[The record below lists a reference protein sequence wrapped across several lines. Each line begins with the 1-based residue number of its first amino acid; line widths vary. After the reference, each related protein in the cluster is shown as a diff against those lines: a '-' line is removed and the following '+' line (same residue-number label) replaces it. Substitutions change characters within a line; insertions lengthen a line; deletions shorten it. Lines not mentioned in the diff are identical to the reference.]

1 MIGGRSITRTTLAA
15 FALALMPTFAQAACP
30 RALTGTYSGQAVIFG
45 VEGIVTELIEASFVS
60 PTVATIN
67 YLLRGEAGQAYEFS
81 GPTSPDLPR
90 AVEYTYD
97 GRCRGVVTM
106 RNGSGSVQ
114 TFHFLAADNGRTL
127 YMMRKKSPADGPPY
141 ETTTYTFTRQ

>member
-1 MIGGRSITRTTLAA
+1 MTTEGNMTRKLLTALGLSLIPTLAS
-15 FALALMPTFAQAACP
+15 AACP
-30 RALTGTYSGQAVIFG
+30 RVLTGTYSGQAVIFG

-81 GPTSPDLPR
+81 GPTSPDLPQ

-106 RNGSGSVQ
+106 RNGSGNVQ
-114 TFHFLAADNGRTL
+114 TFHFLAADSGRTL